1 MSLGKPPGRRNGLT
15 LYVVQ
20 DLSISQEFSS
30 EGLGQVSG
38 PHKNKAGA
46 GGAEMAACR
55 ALKHEDLR

>member
-30 EGLGQVSG
+30 EGLARYQDLIKIRRGR
-38 PHKNKAGA
+38 
-46 GGAEMAACR
+46 GAEMAACR